1 MNVTPE
7 VLERLRRLARSLQN
21 KESTKTNEDN
31 DKKEVE
37 QKGKDNEKVNLA
49 TNGTGL
55 SVNGKD
61 KEVTSPSTN
70 QRKDEGEKKM
80 DVNVFHQILKDVI
93 IKRTLAVEKKLMG
106 DVDSLKRQV
115 TELEAQK
122 KRLQFDSE
130 RLQKTL
136 NVISSKQEKV
146 RQHFVTL

>member
-55 SVNGKD
+55 SGKM
-61 KEVTSPSTN
+61 KHFLV
-70 QRKDEGEKKM
+70 RY
-80 DVNVFHQILKDVI
+80 
-93 IKRTLAVEKKLMG
+93 
-106 DVDSLKRQV
+106 
-115 TELEAQK
+115 
-122 KRLQFDSE
+122 
-130 RLQKTL
+130 TL
-136 NVISSKQEKV
+136 NRLSFLLTSLCQYFGGNSWPS
-146 RQHFVTL
+146 FVYARPQIRSV